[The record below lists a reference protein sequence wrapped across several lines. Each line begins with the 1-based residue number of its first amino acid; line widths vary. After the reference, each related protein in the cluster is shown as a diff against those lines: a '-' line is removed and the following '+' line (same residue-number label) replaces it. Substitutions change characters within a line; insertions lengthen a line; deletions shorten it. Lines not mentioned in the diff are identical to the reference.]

1 MREELV
7 SAVSRSGRTR
17 LVCAV
22 FGWVLLWPAVLIDAH
37 AEAGNEPL
45 PLAWFADLPE
55 IEGVVISPSGDWIA
69 LNVNRSGTSAIVV
82 HGAGDRV
89 VDIPHGWRMRDAL
102 EGAGARYRYIE
113 QEGGDHYLSRQ
124 SHRTAFFEQLEAF
137 LAEHLRATGNP
148 SAEGLSD

>member
-1 MREELV
+1 MTARRFVPQIQDDIIDMLPV
-7 SAVSRSGRTR
+7 TRARFWSLRISRACTGFFWMAVPASRSNVAVAASTIGWSISRRGRVGLR
-17 LVCAV
+17 
-22 FGWVLLWPAVLIDAH
+22 H
-37 AEAGNEPL
+37 A
-45 PLAWFADLPE
+45 D
-55 IEGVVISPSGDWIA
+55 
-69 LNVNRSGTSAIVV
+69 SGTEV
-82 HGAGDRV
+82 H

-124 SHRTAFFEQLEAF
+124 SHRTAFFEELEAF